1 MLGGLCQVLE
11 TDNEPQ
17 DTTVPNTETLE
28 KAQADQNGVPNGAAK
43 ATTGW
48 KTLTN
53 AVSKHG
59 KTIASCAAL
68 SLFTGYL
75 MFGKNKRVRRRRLKP
90 LELQRR
96 ALAAVAHMEAQDV
109 NAMSPAERVMHR
121 RNLADANSMAAKDVH
136 AMSPSELITHRRR
149 LTYGP
154 RVNLVMAE
162 LMDECLDAKKR
173 HDGR

>member
-1 MLGGLCQVLE
+1 MLNGYGRFCAIGDEDKKRAAALEEEQKAAHAASIQKNTHVIKKEPTWREKVAGYIPSPTGLL
-11 TDNEPQ
+11 
-17 DTTVPNTETLE
+17 
-28 KAQADQNGVPNGAAK
+28 AAT
-43 ATTGW
+43 AG
-48 KTLTN
+48 L
-53 AVSKHG
+53 A
-59 KTIASCAAL
+59 TIAAL
-68 SLFTGYL
+68 KHLVS
-75 MFGKNKRVRRRRLKP
+75 NDRRRLQS

-162 LMDECLDAKKR
+162 LMDKCLDAKKR